1 MSPQDPVPLLSSGKK
16 APTRYHRLPN
26 VPPTPKEDQQ
36 GPGIGPQEFDFLEV
50 FEDMGSGIIFRRG

>member
-1 MSPQDPVPLLSSGKK
+1 LLSSGKK

-50 FEDMGSGIIFRRG
+50 FKDMGSGIIFRRG